1 MQLLPSSK
9 STRSFLLV
17 IAMLFAQLATAYPAN
32 VNEKTSIDLLI
43 LYTEGT
49 ATRYG
54 GDPSTRFHHLVNV
67 ANQTYIDS
75 GVDLELDIV
84 HTQQVD
90 YSDNIDTDTA
100 LREMTRGDSAFDNVE
115 ALRQQYGADMVVLFR
130 PYHRNQ
136 GGCGLAWVGGAGSE
150 GDMSRASD
158 KRYAYSQVA
167 VSTCPDYTLVH
178 ELGHNMGLR
187 HSRESDS
194 EGGTFSYALGH
205 GEYGSFSTVMAY
217 QSSFNADYWSGKIYK
232 FSNPNKL
239 CKGSPC
245 GVDRSLPNGADAAY
259 TLNITASQIASF
271 YHSTQTGNE
280 ADTESRQQLESTESE
295 LVDAKRALAIQSD
308 RYQKLQQDN
317 AAAYTTLS
325 NTIQFGKQVFIQYLQ
340 SVHQQRALEQDKQLL
355 AKQFRA
361 ALKSYKNASAE
372 DRLPL
377 RERIVAIGDQYAS
390 AMSQIRESV
399 KKSDK
404 WREAANRLAGLIKN
418 ANDSYDQSRFELDQ
432 VKEQLSQ
439 LENAVAEAE
448 RSYQLASNTYNF

>member
-1 MQLLPSSK
+1 MQLLPSST
-9 STRSFLLV
+9 SIRSFLLV
-17 IAMLFAQLATAYPAN
+17 IAMLFAQLATAFPAN
-32 VNEKTSIDLLI
+32 ASEKASIDLLI

-75 GVDLELDIV
+75 GVDLELEIV

-90 YSDNIDTDTA
+90 YSDDINTDTA
-100 LREMTRGDSAFDNVE
+100 LREMTRGDGVFANVE
-115 ALRQQYGADMVVLFR
+115 ALRMQYGADMVVLFR
-130 PYHRNQ
+130 PYNRNQ

-150 GDMSRASD
+150 GDMSRESD

-205 GEYGSFSTVMAY
+205 GEDGSFSTVMAY

-259 TLNITASQIASF
+259 TLNITGAQIASF
-271 YHSTQTGNE
+271 YHSAQTE
-280 ADTESRQQLESTESE
+280 TETETDTESRQRLENTEHE
-295 LVDAKRALAIQSD
+295 LNGAKRALVIQSA
-308 RYQKLQQDN
+308 RYKKLQQDN
-317 AAAYTTLS
+317 TAAYTTLS
-325 NTIQFGKQVFIQYLQ
+325 NTIKFGKQVFIQYLQ
-340 SVHQQRALEQDKQLL
+340 NVNQQRTFERGKQLL
-355 AKQFRA
+355 AKKFRA
-361 ALKSYKNASAE
+361 AFTAYKNASAE
-372 DRLPL
+372 DKLEL
-377 RERIVAIGDQYAS
+377 RERIVAIRDQYERATNE
-390 AMSQIRESV
+390 IRESV

-404 WREAANRLAGLIKN
+404 WRDAAKRLAGFIKN
-418 ANDSYDQSRFELDQ
+418 ANNSYDQTRLELEQ

-439 LENAVAEAE
+439 LENAVVEAE
-448 RSYQLASNTYNF
+448 HDYQLARNT